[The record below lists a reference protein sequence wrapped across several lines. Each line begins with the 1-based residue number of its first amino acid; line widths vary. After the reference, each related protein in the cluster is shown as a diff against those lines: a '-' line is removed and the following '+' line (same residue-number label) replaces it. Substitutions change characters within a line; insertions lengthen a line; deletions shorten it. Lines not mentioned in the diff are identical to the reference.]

1 MQPKQVKGIMGAVL
15 GVIGL
20 ILTTQWGQDALVFLH
35 GLLSVGLLI
44 GGVWLFSNAF
54 GLRWQEIGA
63 RLINPAAM
71 QSSTSGTQLQDC
83 PHCQHKMPIGLQF
96 CRDCGQTLP
105 QPCVCPNCH
114 QTNLPDAGFCG
125 ACGTRLESQGLALAG
140 QPLLSNQ
147 DKS

>member
-1 MQPKQVKGIMGAVL
+1 MQSKQIKGMAGAIL

-20 ILTTQWGQDALVFLH
+20 VLTTQWSQDALVFLH
-35 GLLSVGLLI
+35 GLLSIGLLI

-63 RLINPAAM
+63 RLVNPAAM
-71 QSSTSGTQLQDC
+71 QTGAVSAPSQTC
-83 PHCQHKMPIGLQF
+83 PHCQHKMPLGLQF
-96 CRDCGQTLP
+96 CQNCGQTLP
-105 QPCVCPNCH
+105 QMHICPNCQ

-125 ACGTRLESQGLALAG
+125 ACGTRLEPQGLALAG

-147 DKS
+147 DRS